1 MPVYKYQA
9 LNKEGIVIKG
19 EIEALNLEEFLNYL
33 SQEGLIPLKYR
44 TKVSFLEDY
53 FKRIKRRD
61 LAEFCHN
68 LAFLISAGVPIVSA
82 LQDLKDTIANPLLKR
97 KVEKIIAEILKG
109 NSLSEAF
116 KTVKIFPPIVISL
129 VKIGEETGRLEKTLE
144 EASKHLYRIEEIIS
158 QTKRAMVYPIFVIL
172 SISGAFLFWL
182 IYVLP
187 KILGV
192 FKQMQIKLPLP
203 TIILIKIVETFQ
215 KYYPLFLITPIL
227 LIFILI
233 TLYRYRK
240 TQAKIEKV
248 LLKIPFIGFVKRS
261 SFLAFFFEYF
271 SLLLESGI
279 EILRSFDIMH
289 ESLNTQLPKQIVL
302 KIKNQVLA
310 GFLMSEAL
318 KKEKIFNPFDIRIVS
333 VGEQTGKLPEQMKML
348 SEHYFNQVQ
357 NLIQTMSKVLEPA
370 IIVIAGLIFLIIVI
384 ALIGPIYE
392 FVSQLGRM

>member
-97 KVEKIIAEILKG
+97 KVEKIIAEIFKG